1 MKVKKILEC
10 ICVNCGRLKADSVS
24 GPSFLLSFRS
34 PPPNFL
40 GALSNREPQAHSALD
55 LEHRDVLLPVVRL
68 ARVFGRLIAA
78 LTIAYTRCW
87 LDTRLCGE
95 MGG

>member
-1 MKVKKILEC
+1 MHLCKLRETESRHC
-10 ICVNCGRLKADSVS
+10 ELCLL
-24 GPSFLLSFRS
+24 FLYSFRT

-40 GALSNREPQAHSALD
+40 GALSNGEPQAHSALD